1 MGKTIWESFKERGIS
16 RREFLKFATYLTGI
30 MGLAPSMVPKVVEA
44 MEKKEKPVV
53 LWYHGLE
60 CTGCSESFI
69 RSNAPYASDLLLNVI
84 SLEADDTLQASSGV
98 LYEENGKMVRAAFNK
113 HVHEIIK
120 EYKGK
125 YILAVE
131 GGVPLGNDGRYCIVE
146 GLPYKEVLEEAA
158 KNSAAIIAV
167 GTCSSWGGIQA
178 AKPNPTNSVSID
190 GFTFGK
196 PLIKVPG
203 CPPIPEVIAGTIL
216 HIALFGIPPVDD
228 QGRPKQFFGNRI
240 HDTCYRRP
248 FFNAGQFVEKPD
260 DDAAKK
266 GWCLYKIGCRG
277 PTTYASC
284 GNLRWFGGISYP
296 IQSGAPCI
304 GCADK
309 NFWDNGPFFER
320 LKGVVLPNVE
330 VNADKVGA
338 VAAGVT
344 AAAIGVHAVAAG
356 IRHFNNKGEG
366 EE

>member
-1 MGKTIWESFKERGIS
+1 MGKTYWEAFKEAGIS
-16 RREFLKFATYLTGI
+16 RREFLKFATYITGL

-44 MEKKEKPVV
+44 LETKERIPVIW
-53 LWYHGLE
+53 LHGLE
-60 CTGCSESFI
+60 CTGCTESFI

-84 SLEADDTLQASSGV
+84 TLEYDETLPAAAGI
-98 LYEENGKMVRAAFNK
+98 LYEENGKMVRSGLVGHLDK
-113 HVHEIIK
+113 VVE

-125 YILAVE
+125 YILIYE
-131 GGVPLGNDGRYCIVE
+131 GGVPLGNDGRYCIVA
-146 GLPYKEVLEEAA
+146 GRPYKEDVVELA
-158 KNSAAIIAV
+158 KNAAVLISI
-167 GTCSSWGGIQA
+167 GTCASWGGIQA
-178 AKPNPTNSVSID
+178 ARPNPTHSVPVSD
-190 GFTFGK
+190 LVNK

-203 CPPIPEVIAGTIL
+203 CPPIPEVITGTIL
-216 HIALFGIPPVDD
+216 HLALFGMPPLDD

-309 NFWDNGPFFER
+309 NFWDKGPFFQRE
-320 LKGVVLPNVE
+320 KGIVLPNVE
-330 VNADKVGA
+330 VDADKVG
-338 VAAGVT
+338 VAAAAVT
-344 AAAIGVHAVAAG
+344 AGALAVHAVAAG
-356 IRHFNNKGEG
+356 IRHAGKKDDEH
-366 EE
+366 